1 MTSEN
6 PLNLI
11 VEVLKKNPE
20 GLTLFSL
27 AELSGLHRHTVTKY
41 VNELMNS
48 GIVFQR
54 NVGVAKLCFLK
65 EKVEI
70 QTDEN
75 PTDTPTEGITNK
87 RSQIKIIAAVVLLT
101 LLLSETAIFAYQN
114 TSLFNETN
122 LSDFTS
128 INTSPLTEVI
138 TPNTSPMTESISNIS
153 PDENIILNITN
164 DSTEKNDFIDNST
177 VEILNETIEQINKS
191 LQGNQT
197 IIVPVLNDS
206 NQTNET
212 QETPQKT
219 PVNLEINLDYP
230 RKITRGEIITAKATV
245 TNIDSSTAKNVVL
258 TWSIPSGFELVS
270 GQENEICGTLEPAS
284 TCSYEID
291 LKTDASTVLG
301 LNEIKVVVNYE

>member
-27 AELSGLHRHTVTKY
+27 AELSGLHRHTVSKY

-128 INTSPLTEVI
+128 INTSPLTESI

-153 PDENIILNITN
+153 PDENIILNITS
-164 DSTEKNDFIDNST
+164 DSTEKNDSVDNLT
-177 VEILNETIEQINKS
+177 VEILNETIEQINES

-197 IIVPVLNDS
+197 IIEPVLNYS

-219 PVNLEINLDYP
+219 PANLEINLDYP
-230 RKITRGEIITAKATV
+230 RKITRGEIITAKVTV
-245 TNIDSSTAKNVVL
+245 INIDSSTAQNVVL
-258 TWSIPSGFELVS
+258 TWKIPSGFELVS

-284 TCSYEID
+284 TCFSEIN

-301 LNEIKVVVNYE
+301 MNEIKVVVSYE